1 VRSWL
6 RRTLTGQCLTRDYT
20 ARPSQAGQ
28 KGTRNA
34 PTASRRTMGRQ
45 AASTTPTPQS
55 LAGFKAPH
63 NPSQLQFGTNQSGP
77 TPMLPKS
84 TPQQEICRNF
94 NGNRCRFTRCRYRHV
109 CTECAGPHA
118 ALHCRNRQPRGPRT
132 QPEPCGPQPT
142 PPPAKPSLAT
152 RSNRRGRPG
161 QAAATSLNL
170 YLARYSR
177 RRRR

>member
-1 VRSWL
+1 MRSWL

-63 NPSQLQFGTNQSGP
+63 NSSSGRISRAPHRCYQSRRRS
-77 TPMLPKS
+77 KRSAEIS
-84 TPQQEICRNF
+84 TA
-94 NGNRCRFTRCRYRHV
+94 T
-109 CTECAGPHA
+109 AA
-118 ALHCRNRQPRGPRT
+118 ALPGADTGMFAPSALART
-132 QPEPCGPQPT
+132 QPSTAEIGSQGAPARSRSRVGRNQPPP